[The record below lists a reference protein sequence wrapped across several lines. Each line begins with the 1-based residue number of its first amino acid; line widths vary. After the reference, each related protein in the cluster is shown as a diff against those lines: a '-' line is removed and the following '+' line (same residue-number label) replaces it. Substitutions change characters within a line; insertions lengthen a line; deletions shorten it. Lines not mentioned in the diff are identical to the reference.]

1 MSLAQ
6 ITEKIKNDA
15 QQEADEFIAEA
26 KAQADLV
33 TQKASKERDAIKADL
48 DHRFGIE
55 RPEIFHRSEIVADLD
70 VKKMMLKAKRDLI
83 SDVYAQA
90 LSKMKNMDR
99 EQYLGFCEDLLNS
112 SVSTKEEKIEVSADE
127 KFIDKAW
134 LDSYNAKHSS
144 KLTLSDKKPDIS
156 GGFILANGKTSINCS
171 WDMLLQVAQEKQEAG
186 VVERL
191 FPQTK

>member
-6 ITEKIKNDA
+6 ITEKIKSDA
-15 QQEADEFIAEA
+15 QHEADELIAKA
-26 KAQADLV
+26 KAQADLA
-33 TQKASKERDAIKADL
+33 TQKASGERDAIKADFER
-48 DHRFGIE
+48 RFGIE
-55 RPEIFHRSEIVADLD
+55 RPEIFRRREIVAGLD
-70 VKKMMLKAKRDLI
+70 IKKMMLKAKRDLI
-83 SDVYAQA
+83 SDVYTQA
-90 LSKMKNMDR
+90 LSKMKNMDK
-99 EQYLGFCEDLLNS
+99 EQYLGFCEKLLDN
-112 SVSTKEEKIEVSADE
+112 SVSTKEEEVQVAADE

-134 LDSYNAKHSS
+134 LDGYNSKHSS

-171 WDMLLQVAQEKQEAG
+171 WDMLLQAAQEKQETD